1 MIRTQVQLTEE
12 QSISLKRL
20 SAEKG
25 KPVAELIRQGIDIVL
40 QSADMVSPEEQRKRA
55 ISVAGRFQSGV
66 SDLSRKHDKHLAEA
80 FKK

>member
-40 QSADMVSPEEQRKRA
+40 QSADMVSREEQRKRA

-66 SDLSRKHDKHLAEA
+66 SDLSSKHDKHLAEA